1 MPVHGT
7 RGHQRVFGALI
18 VHRVQEDLSS
28 EASCQYQTR
37 IRRVKAQLRDAGG
50 RSDLGNQDLPA
61 GLTSLYRE
69 SSNLVEGRARVEVP
83 APDVPDG
90 ERGLVVAPVGVVVVL
105 VADGDD

>member
-1 MPVHGT
+1 M
-7 RGHQRVFGALI
+7 
-18 VHRVQEDLSS
+18 
-28 EASCQYQTR
+28 
-37 IRRVKAQLRDAGG
+37 KAQLRDAGG

-69 SSNLVEGRARVEVP
+69 SSNLVEWRAGVEVP

-105 VADGDD
+105 VADGDDGAVAAPADRAHLDPVAHVRVQDVELSN